1 MRSEQLARAIV
12 AHACRDWARPARS
25 LAALVRTEAFKSLRI
40 AEINTAGQLHKYLAL
55 CPQLS
60 LSSYGSTDPAV
71 PSEDLTKLT
80 YADGSYDLVLTS
92 ETLEHVPDYRLA
104 LTEIR
109 RILRPGGAHVFTVP
123 IVVDQPLTRHRAC
136 VTDGQVIHLMPP
148 TYHGASDQRWPDY
161 LVFHEF
167 GADFVQELQ
176 ELGFSTEFLVDKRNP
191 AVTAFVCVKP
201 S

>member
-1 MRSEQLARAIV
+1 MARAIV
-12 AHACRDWARPARS
+12 AHLCRDGARPARL
-25 LAALVRTEAFKSLRI
+25 LAAVVRKEAFHSLHI

-55 CPQLS
+55 CPRLS
-60 LSSYGSTDPAV
+60 LSSYGSTDPVV
-71 PSEDLTKLT
+71 PSEDLTNLT
-80 YADGSYDLVLTS
+80 YPDGSYDLVLTS

-136 VTDGQVIHLMPP
+136 SNDGQVIHLMPP
-148 TYHGASDQRWPDY
+148 TYHGASDLRWPDY
-161 LVFHEF
+161 LVFDEF

-176 ELGFSTEFLVDKRNP
+176 ELGFGM
-191 AVTAFVCVKP
+191 AFW
-201 S
+201 